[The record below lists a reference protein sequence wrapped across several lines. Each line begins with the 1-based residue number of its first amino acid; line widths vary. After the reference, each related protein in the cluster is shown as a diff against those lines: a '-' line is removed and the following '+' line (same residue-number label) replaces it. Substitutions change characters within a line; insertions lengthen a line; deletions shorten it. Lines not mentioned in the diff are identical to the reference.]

1 MTGTDPGWRGAG
13 FNDQCVKVRSLLRF
27 PYGIAPKNTSGDI
40 PGNDVLSCTRSVL
53 DINTRS
59 GEKLAM

>member
-40 PGNDVLSCTRSVL
+40 PGNDVQ
-53 DINTRS
+53 
-59 GEKLAM
+59 